1 MGFDM
6 SIDVKSQANLGVAGT
21 PYFMAPEMGSGHY
34 DTKIDIW
41 SLGVL
46 LYQLVSGMLPFSG
59 ESISELNEKIAKGEY
74 ETDIEAFQDVS
85 TECKDLI
92 SKLIVKDP

>member
-1 MGFDM
+1 
-6 SIDVKSQANLGVAGT
+6 
-21 PYFMAPEMGSGHY
+21 MAPEMGSGHY

-74 ETDIEAFQDVS
+74 ETDIEAF
-85 TECKDLI
+85 
-92 SKLIVKDP
+92 